1 MGKTQG
7 VRLGSPAVKPAAPK
21 VAPSSVP
28 PKKAPAAIPQLT
40 ENALGKQPAKTAPK
54 TAPAP
59 IAKPPP
65 KSAVVAKTTKHI
77 VKTTAAQTAA
87 SKALVSST
95 AELIAL
101 GKGFSKSS
109 RRDKAS
115 FVKAI
120 REHKSRLD
128 QFKPSIHEAL
138 DNVHASLTRKT
149 WNAAVAASDACLAAE
164 QTSDEALPVQPSAD
178 AVSSSDED
186 CAKHHRPVKSLPQKA
201 QKNR

>member
-1 MGKTQG
+1 MTK
-7 VRLGSPAVKPAAPK
+7 R
-21 VAPSSVP
+21 
-28 PKKAPAAIPQLT
+28 
-40 ENALGKQPAKTAPK
+40 LGKQPAKAAPK
-54 TAPAP
+54 PAPAP
-59 IAKPPP
+59 ISKPPS
-65 KSAVVAKTTKHI
+65 KSSAIAKKTKHI

-101 GKGFSKSS
+101 GKGFSKSTK
-109 RRDKAS
+109 RDKAS

-128 QFKPSIHEAL
+128 QSKPSIHEAL
-138 DNVHASLTRKT
+138 ENVHASLTRKT
-149 WNAAVAASDACLAAE
+149 WKAAVAASETCLAAE

-186 CAKHHRPVKSLPQKA
+186 SAKHSRPAKSFPQKA
-201 QKNR
+201 QKKR